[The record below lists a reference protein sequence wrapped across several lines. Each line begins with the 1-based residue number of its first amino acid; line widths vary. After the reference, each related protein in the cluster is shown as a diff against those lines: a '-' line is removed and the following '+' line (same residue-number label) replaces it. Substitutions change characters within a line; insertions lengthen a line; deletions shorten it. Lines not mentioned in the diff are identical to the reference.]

1 METYS
6 QIVSNGTYAET
17 LRATRDEIA
26 LQIEMGVAA
35 RDLASLSKRLL
46 DIQRELKDIEAE
58 TGETESPAERAMR
71 ARERRRLKAV

>member
-1 METYS
+1 METFS
-6 QIVSNGTYAET
+6 QIVSYGTYADT

-58 TGETESPAERAMR
+58 TGEDESPAERAMR
-71 ARERRRLKAV
+71 ARERRRLTAV

>member
-1 METYS
+1 METFS
-6 QIVSNGTYAET
+6 QIVSNGTYADT

-71 ARERRRLKAV
+71 ARERRRLTAV